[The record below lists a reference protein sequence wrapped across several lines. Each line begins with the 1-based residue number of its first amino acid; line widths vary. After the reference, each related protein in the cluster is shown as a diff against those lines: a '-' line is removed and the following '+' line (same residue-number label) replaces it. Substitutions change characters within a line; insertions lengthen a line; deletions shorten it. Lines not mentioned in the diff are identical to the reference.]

1 MANLPESITYD
12 AGVYQ
17 LELTDPVQGGP
28 AGVSNAPLKNLA
40 NRTAWLKSQI
50 DGIKDGAVGLALY
63 ARLSSPTFTGSPSAP
78 TAALGDNT
86 TKLATTAFVQAT
98 LGGFLSK
105 SIAGTGSVTLT
116 AVEAGNGIIELTG
129 ALTGNR
135 DVIVPSSPTRPWII
149 RNATTGAFSVTVKT
163 AVGTGV
169 LIPQGKS
176 LEVYCDGTNVVDLL
190 APQPATART
199 ISLSGDAS
207 GGASFDGSND
217 VIIAVTVADNS
228 HSHSTSTLTG
238 LGSAAALNAQTS
250 ATDATAD
257 RLLKVGASPMVLMV
271 DPLRHA
277 VESASGGRMT
287 VLYTA
292 KKQPC
297 YMHVL
302 PRFLLEDVAPGGGL
316 GSGTHPAFLVNGVA
330 KSELFIGAYLASMGD
345 GEALALP
352 GKMPQVSYTF
362 DQARAAC
369 VANGAGWHLMTNW
382 EWAAV
387 ALWCMANGFQPRGNT
402 DWGRHH
408 TSRFETG
415 RRVDGVAPGSAIGNS
430 ATLTGSGPAAWSH
443 DGTPAGIADLVG
455 NVWEWND
462 GMRLQDGRVYMPNDN
477 NYTLAEASWP
487 AQNLWFSG
495 SSTTA
500 NGTVNLITTS
510 AVTRNGAVGD
520 DNNGGPSDYRNPWSS
535 TPITGTAPLAT
546 KQALIAPAG
555 ISPLGAV
562 YARTYGARFP
572 LRGAVGSDAGNAGLA
587 ALNLYYSRGVV
598 YVLVGFRPAFAL

>member
-1 MANLPESITYD
+1 MSTYFAILTAVGEAKIANANALGAVVQITQMAVGDGNGAATIPSRSQTALVREQRRAPLNSLSIDPLNASQIIAEQVIPESIGGWWIREIGLIDADGDLVAVANCPPTYKPVLAEGSGRTQVIRMVLIVSSTGAVQLKIDPGVVLATRAYADQLIVTHAQVAATEAASGHVMLASSAD
-12 AGVYQ
+12 AISGN
-17 LELTDPVQGGP
+17 GGTKAVTP
-28 AGVSNAPLKNLA
+28 AGVKGATDKV
-40 NRTAWLKSQI
+40 RT
-50 DGIKDGAVGLALY
+50 D
-63 ARLSSPTFTGSPSAP
+63 LSSKSPSI
-78 TAALGDNT
+78 
-86 TKLATTAFVQAT
+86 F
-98 LGGFLSK
+98 
-105 SIAGTGSVTLT
+105 
-116 AVEAGNGIIELTG
+116 
-129 ALTGNR
+129 
-135 DVIVPSSPTRPWII
+135 IVD
-149 RNATTGAFSVTVKT
+149 
-163 AVGTGV
+163 
-169 LIPQGKS
+169 Q
-176 LEVYCDGTNVVDLL
+176 
-190 APQPATART
+190 
-199 ISLSGDAS
+199 
-207 GGASFDGSND
+207 
-217 VIIAVTVADNS
+217 
-228 HSHSTSTLTG
+228 
-238 LGSAAALNAQTS
+238 
-250 ATDATAD
+250 
-257 RLLKVGASPMVLMV
+257 
-271 DPLRHA
+271 LRHA

-287 VLYTA
+287 VLYTT

-302 PRFLLEDVAPGGGL
+302 PRFLLEDVAPGGEL

-330 KSELFIGAYLASMGD
+330 KSELFIGAYLASMSD

-352 GKMPQVSYTF
+352 GMPPQVSYTF

-415 RRVDGVAPGSAIGNS
+415 RRVDGGVPGGATGNG

-510 AVTRNGAVGD
+510 AVTRNGTVGD
-520 DNNGGPSDYRNPWSS
+520 DNNSGLSDYRNPWSS

-562 YARTYGARFP
+562 YARTYGVRFP
-572 LRGAVGSDAGNAGLA
+572 LRGAVWSYAGSAGLA
-587 ALNLYYSRGVV
+587 TLDLTVSRG
-598 YVLVGFRPAFAL
+598 YVFNYFGFRPAFAL

>member
-1 MANLPESITYD
+1 MSTYFAILTAVGEAKIANANALGAVVQITQMAVGDGNGAATIPSRSQTALVREQRRAPLNSLSIDPLNASQIIAEQVIPESIGGWWIREIGLIDADGDLVAVANCPPTYKPVLAEGSGRTQVIRMVLIVSSTGAVQLKIDPGVVLATRAYADQLIVTHAQVAATEAASGHVMLASSAD
-12 AGVYQ
+12 AISGN
-17 LELTDPVQGGP
+17 GGTKAVTP
-28 AGVSNAPLKNLA
+28 AGVKGATDKV
-40 NRTAWLKSQI
+40 RT
-50 DGIKDGAVGLALY
+50 D
-63 ARLSSPTFTGSPSAP
+63 LSSKSPSI
-78 TAALGDNT
+78 
-86 TKLATTAFVQAT
+86 F
-98 LGGFLSK
+98 
-105 SIAGTGSVTLT
+105 
-116 AVEAGNGIIELTG
+116 
-129 ALTGNR
+129 
-135 DVIVPSSPTRPWII
+135 IVD
-149 RNATTGAFSVTVKT
+149 
-163 AVGTGV
+163 
-169 LIPQGKS
+169 Q
-176 LEVYCDGTNVVDLL
+176 
-190 APQPATART
+190 
-199 ISLSGDAS
+199 
-207 GGASFDGSND
+207 
-217 VIIAVTVADNS
+217 
-228 HSHSTSTLTG
+228 
-238 LGSAAALNAQTS
+238 
-250 ATDATAD
+250 
-257 RLLKVGASPMVLMV
+257 
-271 DPLRHA
+271 LRHA

-287 VLYTA
+287 VLYTT

-302 PRFLLEDVAPGGGL
+302 PRFLLEDVAPGGEL

-330 KSELFIGAYLASMGD
+330 KSELFIGAYLASMSD

-352 GKMPQVSYTF
+352 GMPPQVSYTF

-415 RRVDGVAPGSAIGNS
+415 RRVDGGVPGGATGNG

-510 AVTRNGAVGD
+510 AVTRNGTVGD
-520 DNNGGPSDYRNPWSS
+520 DNNSGLSDYRNPWSS

-562 YARTYGARFP
+562 YARTYGVRFP
-572 LRGAVGSDAGNAGLA
+572 LRGASWYDAGTAGLA
-587 ALNLYYSRGVV
+587 TLNLSSSRGLVHSS
-598 YVLVGFRPAFAL
+598 VGFRPAFAL

>member
-1 MANLPESITYD
+1 MANLTESQTYD

-17 LELTDPVQGGP
+17 LETTDPVVGGP
-28 AGVSNAPLKNLA
+28 DGISNAPLKNLA
-40 NRTAWLKSQI
+40 NRTAYLKKHVDDIES
-50 DGIKDGAVGLALY
+50 GAFALPGY
-63 ARLSSPTFTGSPSAP
+63 AKLDSPGFTGNP
-78 TAALGDNT
+78 TAPNQAAGDNDT
-86 TKLATTAFVQAT
+86 SVANTAFVQTAVA
-98 LGGFLSK
+98 GVLSK
-105 SIAGTGSVTLT
+105 SVAGGSNVSLT
-116 AVEAGNGIIELTG
+116 AVEAGYATLIFTGTLT
-129 ALTGNR
+129 ANIN
-135 DVIVPSSPTRPWII
+135 VIVPPAAGRWIV
-149 RNATTGAFSVTVKT
+149 RNATSGAFSLTVKT
-163 AVGTGV
+163 SAGTGV

-176 LEVYCDGTNVVDLL
+176 IEVYCDGTNVVALL
-190 APQPATART
+190 APQLATARA

-217 VIIAVTVADNS
+217 AIITVTVADNS
-228 HSHSTSTLTG
+228 HSHSVSTLTG
-238 LGSAAALNAQTS
+238 LGSAAELNAQTS
-250 ATDATAD
+250 ATDATAG

-287 VLYTA
+287 VLYTT

-302 PRFLLEDVAPGGGL
+302 PRFLLEDVAPGGEL

-330 KSELFIGAYLASMGD
+330 KSELFIGAYLASMSD

-352 GKMPQVSYTF
+352 GMPPQVSYTF

-415 RRVDGVAPGSAIGNS
+415 RRVDGGVPGGATGNG

-462 GMRLQDGRVYMPNDN
+462 GMRLQDGRVYIPNDN

-520 DNNGGPSDYRNPWSS
+520 DTNSGLSDSRGPWSS

-572 LRGAVGSDAGNAGLA
+572 LRGASWGNGGGAGLA
-587 ALNLYYSRGVV
+587 TLNLVYSRG
-598 YVLVGFRPAFAL
+598 YVSSSIGFRPAFAL

>member
-1 MANLPESITYD
+1 MANLTESQTYD

-17 LELTDPVQGGP
+17 LETTDPVVGGP
-28 AGVSNAPLKNLA
+28 DGISNAPLKNLA
-40 NRTAWLKSQI
+40 NRTAYLKKHVDDIES
-50 DGIKDGAVGLALY
+50 GAFALPGY
-63 ARLSSPTFTGSPSAP
+63 AKLNSPAFTGNP
-78 TAALGDNT
+78 TAPNQAAGDNDT
-86 TKLATTAFVQAT
+86 SVANTAFVQTAVA
-98 LGGFLSK
+98 GVLSK
-105 SIAGTGSVTLT
+105 SVAGGSNVTLT
-116 AVEAGNGIIELTG
+116 AAEAGYATLIFTGTLT
-129 ALTGNR
+129 ANIS
-135 DVIVPSSPTRPWII
+135 VIVPTAAGRWIV
-149 RNATTGAFSVTVKT
+149 RNSTSGAFSLTVKT
-163 AVGTGV
+163 SAGTGV
-169 LIPQGKS
+169 SIPQGKS
-176 LEVYCDGTNVVDLL
+176 LEVYCDGINVVALL
-190 APQPATART
+190 ATQLATART

-207 GGASFDGSND
+207 GGASFDGSENA
-217 VIIAVTVADNS
+217 IITVTVADNS
-228 HSHSTSTLTG
+228 HSHSVSTLTG
-238 LGSAAALNAQTS
+238 LGSAAELNAQTS
-250 ATDATAD
+250 ATDATAG

-302 PRFLLEDVAPGGGL
+302 PRFLLEDVAPGGEL
-316 GSGTHPAFLVNGVA
+316 GSGTHPAFLVNSVA
-330 KSELFIGAYLASMGD
+330 KSELFIGAYLASMSD

-352 GKMPQVSYTF
+352 GMTPQVSYTF

-415 RRVDGVAPGSAIGNS
+415 RRVDGVAPGSATGNG

-500 NGTVNLITTS
+500 SGTVNLITTS

-520 DNNGGPSDYRNPWSS
+520 DNNSGLSDYRNPWSS

-572 LRGAVGSDAGNAGLA
+572 LRGAGWNLAGYAGLA
-587 ALNLYYSRGVV
+587 ALNFYDSRGLAF
-598 YVLVGFRPAFAL
+598 YNIGFRPAFAL

>member
-1 MANLPESITYD
+1 MSTYFAILTAVGEAKIANANALGAVVQITQMAVGDGNGAATIPSRSQTALVREQRRAPLNSLSIDPLNASQIIAEQVIPESIGGWWIREIGLIDADGDLVAVANCPPTYKPVLAEGSGRTQVIRMVLIVSSTGAVQLKIDPGVVLATRAYADQLIVTHAQVAATEAASGHVMLASSAD
-12 AGVYQ
+12 AISGN
-17 LELTDPVQGGP
+17 GGTKAVTP
-28 AGVSNAPLKNLA
+28 AGVKGATDKV
-40 NRTAWLKSQI
+40 RT
-50 DGIKDGAVGLALY
+50 D
-63 ARLSSPTFTGSPSAP
+63 LSSKSPSI
-78 TAALGDNT
+78 
-86 TKLATTAFVQAT
+86 F
-98 LGGFLSK
+98 
-105 SIAGTGSVTLT
+105 
-116 AVEAGNGIIELTG
+116 
-129 ALTGNR
+129 
-135 DVIVPSSPTRPWII
+135 IVD
-149 RNATTGAFSVTVKT
+149 
-163 AVGTGV
+163 
-169 LIPQGKS
+169 Q
-176 LEVYCDGTNVVDLL
+176 
-190 APQPATART
+190 
-199 ISLSGDAS
+199 
-207 GGASFDGSND
+207 
-217 VIIAVTVADNS
+217 
-228 HSHSTSTLTG
+228 
-238 LGSAAALNAQTS
+238 
-250 ATDATAD
+250 
-257 RLLKVGASPMVLMV
+257 
-271 DPLRHA
+271 LRHA

-287 VLYTA
+287 VLYTT

-302 PRFLLEDVAPGGGL
+302 PRFLLEDVAPGGEL

-330 KSELFIGAYLASMGD
+330 KSELFIGAYLASMSD

-352 GKMPQVSYTF
+352 GMPPQVSYTF

-415 RRVDGVAPGSAIGNS
+415 RRVDGGVPGGATGNG

-510 AVTRNGAVGD
+510 AVTRNGTVGD
-520 DNNGGPSDYRNPWSS
+520 DNNSGLSDYRNPWSS

-562 YARTYGARFP
+562 YARTYGVRFP
-572 LRGAVGSDAGNAGLA
+572 LRGASWYYAGLAGLA
-587 ALNLYYSRGVV
+587 ALYLSNSRGNV
-598 YVLVGFRPAFAL
+598 YSDIGFRPAFAL